1 MNRYSGR
8 TGWMWMGWFGICAYL
23 GGPMRASVGCMVFVS
38 LGTCQHRGM
47 SALSG
52 RGVVPASCV
61 VQWPVDVFGE

>member
-1 MNRYSGR
+1 
-8 TGWMWMGWFGICAYL
+8 
-23 GGPMRASVGCMVFVS
+23 MRASVGCMVFVS